1 MTYALPADIREAV
14 APDGNFS
21 GTCAE
26 LTDDQ
31 LTQHLLRGQSVV
43 DASTGKAFTD
53 TNVPPLLKG
62 LVLALGA
69 YYGTLAYRKGKDLA
83 AQDPVYLLY
92 QDATATLKQIRD
104 SEIDIIT
111 PTVTDAVPAET
122 RPLVF
127 NPLLYGATA
136 FTKEDFG
143 LVLRP
148 SGGPDGT
155 EIETRGTGW
164 ESDPA
169 MQDSV

>member
-1 MTYALPADIREAV
+1 MTYALPADVREAV

-69 YYGTLAYRKGKDLA
+69 YYGTLAYRKGKDLSQ
-83 AQDPVYLLY
+83 QDPIYLLY
-92 QDATATLKQIRD
+92 QDAEATLTQIRN

-111 PTVTDAVPAET
+111 AVDTDTVPGET
-122 RPLVF
+122 RPKVI
-127 NPLLYGATA
+127 NPLLCNATA
-136 FTKEDFG
+136 FTRDDFG
-143 LVLRP
+143 LVVVPNWRD
-148 SGGPDGT
+148 GGEQLEP
-155 EIETRGTGW
+155 
-164 ESDPA
+164 SDPG
-169 MQDSV
+169 MRGQGGW

>member
-1 MTYALPADIREAV
+1 VTYALPADIREAV

-31 LTQHLLRGQSVV
+31 LTQHLLRAQSVV
-43 DASTGKAFTD
+43 DASTGKAYTD

-69 YYGTLAYRKGKDLA
+69 YYATLAYRKGKDLA

-92 QDATATLKQIRD
+92 QDAEATLKQIRD
-104 SEIDIIT
+104 GEIDVF
-111 PTVTDAVPAET
+111 PAVNTDTAPSET
-122 RPLVF
+122 RPKVI
-127 NPLLYGATA
+127 NPLLYGVTA

-143 LVLRP
+143 LVIRP
-148 SGGPDGT
+148 SIGGRDGNT
-155 EIETRGTGW
+155 IEADLTGG
-164 ESDPA
+164 A
-169 MQDSV
+169 A

>member
-31 LTQHLLRGQSVV
+31 LSQHLMRAQSVV
-43 DASTGKAFTD
+43 DGTVGKAFTD
-53 TNVPPLLKG
+53 TNAPPLLKG

-69 YYGTLAYRKGKDLA
+69 YYATLAYRKGKDLTP
-83 AQDPVYLLY
+83 QDPIYLMY
-92 QDATATLKQIRD
+92 QDAEGILTQIRND
-104 SEIDIIT
+104 NIDIIPT
-111 PTVTDAVPAET
+111 PPDTSGQPAAESASK
-122 RPLVF
+122 VI

-143 LVLRP
+143 LVVRP
-148 SGGPDGT
+148 AGGMDGP
-155 EIETRGTGW
+155 RLD
-164 ESDPA
+164 SDPA
-169 MQDSV
+169 MRDAI

>member
-1 MTYALPADIREAV
+1 MTYSLPADIREAV

-31 LTQHLLRGQSVV
+31 LTQHLTRAQSVV

-69 YYGTLAYRKGKDLA
+69 YYATLAYRKGKDLSQ
-83 AQDPVYLLY
+83 QDPIYLLY
-92 QDATATLKQIRD
+92 QDAEATLTQIRN
-104 SEIDIIT
+104 SEIDIVS
-111 PTVTDAVPAET
+111 PVDTDAVPAET
-122 RPLVF
+122 SPKVI

-143 LVLRP
+143 LVVVP
-148 SGGPDGT
+148 AGGMDGP
-155 EIETRGTGW
+155 RL
-164 ESDPA
+164 ESDPMERGA
-169 MQDSV
+169 L